1 MCNSKAKKKKVAK
14 GQSISISLS
23 FFVFVLTD
31 KNIQIGSSLFLFFG
45 FILIKLM
52 QNSTLEWV
60 NCVNDIMRKNGSAA
74 NPQLIKLAGG
84 SVSLSAA

>member
-1 MCNSKAKKKKVAK
+1 
-14 GQSISISLS
+14 
-23 FFVFVLTD
+23 
-31 KNIQIGSSLFLFFG
+31 LFFG

>member
-1 MCNSKAKKKKVAK
+1 MYQSVFCFLTKISKLVHPFF
-14 GQSISISLS
+14 S
-23 FFVFVLTD
+23 F
-31 KNIQIGSSLFLFFG
+31 S
-45 FILIKLM
+45 IKLM

-84 SVSLSAA
+84 SVSLSSA